1 MEPERLPLSKF
12 FKAPFLSLDQTSAE
26 MASLLLLFLLV
37 ILVTRVRWHR
47 QAVRRAVQVGS
58 VFVFFYLVYSC
69 LGVFGMIRNSL
80 YGLTLIGTVYTESF
94 YWMALP
100 VVVLSATL
108 VSGPVF
114 CGWICPTGTL
124 QEWAALLRK
133 RIAPAMGKPRRR
145 TRLLLGLFLAGF
157 LALVIAISLEKRMF
171 IEDSSLHW
179 AAALILL
186 VYLVLVGVLDDLPT
200 RSLRA
205 LSVLAIFVTAISH
218 QVITSPVHFA
228 FTSRADPAS
237 ATATLV
243 ILVASLFVLRAW
255 CRYLC
260 PWGYLMGFVHRFS
273 RLRIQRIDSR
283 CNGCGTCDRS
293 CDVGA
298 IQEGRIRAEHC
309 QFCYACVDACPTRAF
324 EVVDVWPGLSRDSS
338 VPDREEPTAWGNV
351 LSGSRHRRE
360 PTPASLPSDGHSGGC
375 VDVDVDVDGDGD
387 VNGLKP

>member
-1 MEPERLPLSKF
+1 MGPERLPLAKF
-12 FKAPFLSLDQTSAE
+12 FNAPFLSLDQTSAE
-26 MASLLLLFLLV
+26 MAALLLLFLAV
-37 ILVTRVRWHR
+37 ILVSSVRRHR
-47 QAVRRAVQVGS
+47 QSIRRVVQVVS
-58 VFVFFYLVYSC
+58 LLIFFYVVYSC

-80 YGLTLIGTVYTESF
+80 YGLTLVGTVYTESF

-108 VSGPVF
+108 VSGPIF
-114 CGWICPTGTL
+114 CGWICPTGSL
-124 QEWAALLRK
+124 QEWAAILRK
-133 RIAPAMGKPRRR
+133 RITRAPASP
-145 TRLLLGLFLAGF
+145 TRLQLGLLGLFFVGF
-157 LALVIAISLEKRMF
+157 LALVISISLAKQMF

-205 LSVLAIFVTAISH
+205 LSVIAILVTAVSH
-218 QVITSPVHFA
+218 LIITSPVHFA
-228 FTSRADPAS
+228 FTSRTDPAS

-273 RLRIQRIDSR
+273 RVRIVRRAAD
-283 CNGCGTCDRS
+283 CNSCGACERA

-298 IQEGRIRAEHC
+298 IKGGQVRIAHC
-309 QFCYACVDACPTRAF
+309 QFCYACVDSCPNQAF
-324 EVVDVWPGLSRDSS
+324 EVIDVWPSLSS
-338 VPDREEPTAWGNV
+338 PEPT
-351 LSGSRHRRE
+351 S
-360 PTPASLPSDGHSGGC
+360 PAVKAP
-375 VDVDVDVDGDGD
+375 GDA
-387 VNGLKP
+387 K